1 VARGRIFLTWI
12 TASPS
17 SPGHGKGPPLEGMGP
32 MKKIIAL
39 ATLAFAVAAGAVTV
53 ETVHPHLAMMTCGNP
68 NC

>member
-1 VARGRIFLTWI
+1 
-12 TASPS
+12 
-17 SPGHGKGPPLEGMGP
+17 MGP